1 MNRHEDQ
8 TRGETIVKRLHSAL
22 SAALSASLVAGA
34 LAVTPAA
41 SAMTLRAGHLQPATS
56 DQGIAIDFFAKRVN
70 ELTNGDIEV
79 QVFHSAE
86 LGKSIPVQLENLV
99 SGAQDFFIDTMD
111 YFKVWDDRFG
121 VINTPFVFRDRHDH
135 FRKFLASDLFND
147 IVATVEERGVVFL
160 GKRKYNW
167 LRAGD
172 RGILSRTP
180 IFHPDDMQGYKMR
193 MFQAEMPIK
202 SWGSFGANIQVIP
215 WADVYTALATGVAD
229 ALTTVV
235 VASYDNKHVEVL
247 KYFTNVREYYQII
260 APMISKRTWDRLDE
274 GQRAA
279 IEQAAFEAGELY
291 TETSRRQTMEKTR
304 KAQEELG
311 LNIIIPPLEPWH
323 DHMAKVHAEFEEQGL
338 LPKGLIA
345 EVKAIE

>member
-1 MNRHEDQ
+1 MRSL
-8 TRGETIVKRLHSAL
+8 RSIL
-22 SAALSASLVAGA
+22 SAVLSASLVAGA
-34 LAVTPAA
+34 LAATPTAA
-41 SAMTLRAGHLQPATS
+41 ATKLRAGHLQPATS

-70 ELTNGDIEV
+70 ELTNGEIEV

-86 LGKSIPVQLENLV
+86 LGKSIPVQLENVV
-99 SGAQDFFIDTMD
+99 SGAQDFFIETMD

-167 LRAGD
+167 MRAGD

-180 IFHPDDMQGYKMR
+180 IFHPDDLQGYKMR

-202 SWGSFGANIQVIP
+202 SWGALGANIQVIP
-215 WADVYTALATGVAD
+215 WADVYTAMATGVAD

-235 VASYDNKHVEVL
+235 VASYDNKHIEVL
-247 KYFTNVREYYQII
+247 KYFTNVREYFQII
-260 APMISKRTWDRLDE
+260 APMVSKRTWDRLDDA
-274 GQRAA
+274 QRAA

-291 TETSRRQTMEKTR
+291 TSTSRKQTVEKTR
-304 KAQEELG
+304 RAQWELG
-311 LNIIIPPLEPWH
+311 LNIILPPLGPWH
-323 DHMAKVHAEFEEQGL
+323 ERMAETHAEFEAQGL

-345 EVKAIE
+345 KVKAIE

>member
-1 MNRHEDQ
+1 M
-8 TRGETIVKRLHSAL
+8 KRSSSIL
-22 SAALSASLVAGA
+22 SVALSASLVAGA
-34 LAVTPAA
+34 LVATPAA
-41 SAMTLRAGHLQPATS
+41 AEMKLRAGHLQPATS
-56 DQGIAIDFFAKRVN
+56 DQGIAIDFFAKRVS
-70 ELTNGDIEV
+70 ELTNGEIEV

-99 SGAQDFFIDTMD
+99 SGAQDFFIETMD

-167 LRAGD
+167 MRAGD

-180 IFHPDDMQGYKMR
+180 IFHPDDLQGYKMR

-202 SWGSFGANIQVIP
+202 SWGALGANIQVIP
-215 WADVYTALATGVAD
+215 WADVYTAMATGVAD

-235 VASYDNKHVEVL
+235 VASYDNKHIEVL
-247 KYFTNVREYYQII
+247 KYFTNVREYFQII
-260 APMISKRTWDRLDE
+260 APMVSKRTWDRLDDA
-274 GQRAA
+274 QRAA

-291 TETSRRQTMEKTR
+291 TSTSQRQTVEKTR
-304 KAQEELG
+304 KAQWELG
-311 LNIIIPPLEPWH
+311 LNIILPPLGPWH
-323 DHMAKVHAEFEEQGL
+323 EKMAATHAEFEEQGL

-345 EVKAIE
+345 QVKAIE

>member
-1 MNRHEDQ
+1 MQLYNEPEEEMN
-8 TRGETIVKRLHSAL
+8 VKRRHSTL
-22 SAALSASLVAGA
+22 SMVLAASLVGGA
-34 LAVTPAA
+34 LAATPAA
-41 SAMTLRAGHLQPATS
+41 AATKLRAGHLQPATS
-56 DQGIAIDFFAKRVN
+56 DQGVAIDFFAKRVG
-70 ELTNGDIEV
+70 ELTNGELEV

-99 SGAQDFFIDTMD
+99 SGAQDFFIETMD

-180 IFHPDDMQGYKMR
+180 IFHPDDLQGYKMR

-202 SWGSFGANIQVIP
+202 SWGAFGANIQVIP
-215 WADVYTALATGVAD
+215 WADVYTAMATGVAD

-235 VASYDNKHVEVL
+235 VASYDNKHIEVL

-260 APMISKRTWDRLDE
+260 APMASRRTWDRLDE

-291 TETSRRQTMEKTR
+291 TSTSRKQTVEKTR
-304 KAQEELG
+304 KAQWELG
-311 LNIIIPPLEPWH
+311 LNIILPPLKPWH
-323 DHMAKVHAEFEEQGL
+323 DRMAETHAEFEEQGL

-345 EVKAIE
+345 KVKAIE

>member
-1 MNRHEDQ
+1 M
-8 TRGETIVKRLHSAL
+8 KRLCSTL
-22 SAALSASLVAGA
+22 SAALVASLVAAA
-34 LAVTPAA
+34 LSTTPAA
-41 SAMTLRAGHLQPATS
+41 AATTLRAGHLQPATA
-56 DQGIAIDFFAKRVN
+56 DQGIAIEFFAKRVN

-99 SGAQDFFIDTMD
+99 SGAQDFFIETMD

-147 IVATVEERGVVFL
+147 IVAAVEERGVVFL

-172 RGILSRTP
+172 RGVLSRTP

-235 VASYDNKHVEVL
+235 VASYDNKHIEVL

-274 GQRAA
+274 GQREA
-279 IEQAAFEAGELY
+279 IEQAALEAGDLY

-311 LNIIIPPLEPWH
+311 LNIILPPLKPWH
-323 DHMAKVHAEFEEQGL
+323 DHMAEVHAEFEAQGL